1 MAAFEELGTC
11 PELIR
16 AVSEMGWLLPTPVQ
30 AEAVGLILGGG
41 DVAAAAETGSGKT
54 GAFALPILQVC
65 HEALQQRAVAAAA
78 AATTAAAA
86 GGAAAAAAA
95 DARTARAARL
105 RGPLRVS
112 TEDREAQLAVDG
124 SGLVCQSRAERQ
136 WQGARTER
144 GVRSGAHYYEATVCD
159 EGLVRV
165 GWSQLAA
172 KLELGTDAFGYGYGG
187 TAKKSNNRQ
196 FDSYGELYGKGD
208 VIGCY
213 LDLGAGE
220 VAFSK
225 NGKHLGKAFSLP
237 ARMKNG
243 KGGGWFPAL
252 TMKNAEVAL
261 NFGDDPNTN
270 PLRYPPAKQ
279 YAAVG
284 AAAADVVVSAADD
297 TDGDGGGGKGGGGGG
312 SGKGDGPVALILEPA
327 RELAEQVCDEIAKFK
342 KYLSA
347 PNLSHGLFVGGVDVR
362 DNVRTLS
369 GGCHIVVGTPGR
381 VLDLVESGKMRLHDV
396 QFFVLDEADR
406 LLDTGNQQ
414 SISKLHAKIKK
425 HCAQAVLPDGFTGR
439 PLQVRTQPSAA

>member
-54 GAFALPILQVC
+54 GAFGLPILQVC
-65 HEALQQRAVAAAA
+65 HEVLQQRAAAEASK
-78 AATTAAAA
+78 
-86 GGAAAAAAA
+86 GALDKSAAAAA
-95 DARTARAARL
+95 DARTARAAQL
-105 RGPLRVS
+105 QQQQPLRVN
-112 TEDREAQLAVDG
+112 TDDREAQLAVDG
-124 SGLVCQSRAERQ
+124 TGLICQSRAERQ
-136 WQGARTER
+136 WQGARAER
-144 GVRSGAHYYEATVCD
+144 GVRSGAHYFEVTVRD

-220 VAFSK
+220 ISFSK

-237 ARMKNG
+237 SRMKNG
-243 KGGGWFPAL
+243 RGGGWFPAI
-252 TMKNAEVAL
+252 TMKNAEVML
-261 NFGDDPNTN
+261 NFGDDPDNV
-270 PLRYPPAKQ
+270 PLRFPPTKPFAP
-279 YAAVG
+279 VG
-284 AAAADVVVSAADD
+284 NASADVTVS
-297 TDGDGGGGKGGGGGG
+297 GDETESGMSRCNDKG
-312 SGKGDGPVALILEPA
+312 GPVAVILEPA

-342 KYLSA
+342 QYLSA
-347 PNLSHGLFVGGVDVR
+347 PTLSHGLFVGGVDVR
-362 DNVRTLS
+362 DNIRTLAA
-369 GGCHIVVGTPGR
+369 GCHIVVRRQPIPACCR
-381 VLDLVESGKMRLHDV
+381 
-396 QFFVLDEADR
+396 
-406 LLDTGNQQ
+406 
-414 SISKLHAKIKK
+414 SILN
-425 HCAQAVLPDGFTGR
+425 
-439 PLQVRTQPSAA
+439 